1 MKDLLN
7 YALFAYI
14 LLNFSLTFVWPSY
27 RVWKKTGVYPVT
39 FSNQDTAHDYIGN
52 VFKLLLLLL
61 VLTGAI
67 YAFYSEGVKYLLPVW
82 YLETP
87 FFQWI
92 GIAILVIAL
101 AWIALAQHQ
110 MSNSWR
116 IGIDEKNKTELVTTG
131 VFAISRNPIF
141 LGMLCT
147 LFGLFLVIPNAI
159 TFCVLI
165 TGMISVQ
172 VQVRLEEEFLT
183 RLHGQDYVD
192 YCSRTRRWAGYQ

>member
-1 MKDLLN
+1 MNESFYYL
-7 YALFAYI
+7 LFAYI

-27 RVWKKTGVYPVT
+27 RVWKKTGVYPIT

-82 YLETP
+82 YLENP

-92 GIAILVIAL
+92 GIAILFIAL
-101 AWIALAQHQ
+101 VWIAVAQHQ

-116 IGIDEKNKTELVTTG
+116 IGIDEKNKTDLVTTG

-159 TFCVLI
+159 TFCVLT
-165 TGMISVQ
+165 TGVISVQ

-183 RLHGQDYVD
+183 RLHGQDYVG
-192 YCSRTRRWAGYQ
+192 YCSRTRRWIGVL

>member
-1 MKDLLN
+1 MKDLLS
-7 YALFAYI
+7 YALFFYV

-27 RVWKKTGVYPVT
+27 RVWKKTGVFPVT
-39 FSNQDTAHDYIGN
+39 FSNQDTAHDFIGN

-61 VLTGAI
+61 VVTVGI
-67 YAFYSEGVKYLLPVW
+67 YAFYEDGVKYLLPVW
-82 YLETP
+82 YLQTP
-87 FFQWI
+87 LVQWA
-92 GIAILVIAL
+92 GIAILLIAL
-101 AWIALAQHQ
+101 VWIAVAQRQ

-116 IGIDEKNKTELVTTG
+116 IGIDEKNKTDLVTAG
-131 VFAISRNPIF
+131 VFALSRNPIF

-147 LFGLFLVIPNAI
+147 LLGLFLVIPNAI

-165 TGMISVQ
+165 TGIISVQ

-192 YCSRTRRWAGYQ
+192 YCSKTRRWIGFQ